1 MEFINGKNLDDY
13 LTRIRKMNL
22 NETRFYIGSIL
33 IMVEYLQKKL
43 IAHRDIKPANIIID
57 SNGYLKMID
66 FGTAKILHNYTNT
79 VIGTPHYISPE
90 ILDNGGYSLS
100 CDFWS
105 VGVCMFEMFYG
116 VYPFGHYANEV
127 LQIYKE
133 VLRKEPH
140 FPSNEPKYSH
150 VNNFIKDLLTK
161 KVNQRICNVSV
172 LKKKPFFEGFDFDQL
187 IDFKLKPPYL
197 PNVKDVQIELNE
209 NNLFDNMIQEDK
221 TILTRKEGDDIP
233 PDYNRKWA
241 DEF

>member
-1 MEFINGKNLDDY
+1 
-13 LTRIRKMNL
+13 
-22 NETRFYIGSIL
+22 
-33 IMVEYLQKKL
+33 
-43 IAHRDIKPANIIID
+43 
-57 SNGYLKMID
+57 
-66 FGTAKILHNYTNT
+66 
-79 VIGTPHYISPE
+79 
-90 ILDNGGYSLS
+90 
-100 CDFWS
+100 
-105 VGVCMFEMFYG
+105 MFEMFYG